1 MEEVWE
7 RQIRT
12 ASGILNALI
21 KTHGKRL
28 DDESLHTLLVE
39 VEALLNSRLMTA
51 ETISEIKSDI
61 PLSPPNLLTMKL
73 KVILPPPGCISPVGI

>member
-1 MEEVWE
+1 MGEAWE

-12 ASGILNALI
+12 ASGILNVLI
-21 KTHGKRL
+21 KTHGKSL
-28 DDESLHTLLVE
+28 DDESSHTLLVK

-51 ETISEIKSDI
+51 KTISEFKSDI

-73 KVILPPPGCISPVGI
+73 KVTLPPPGCISPAGI